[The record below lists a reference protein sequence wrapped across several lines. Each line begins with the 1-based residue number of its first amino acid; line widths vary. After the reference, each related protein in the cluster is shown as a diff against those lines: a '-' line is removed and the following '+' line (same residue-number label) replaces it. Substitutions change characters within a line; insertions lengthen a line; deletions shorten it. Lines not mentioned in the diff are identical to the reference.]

1 MFSPT
6 DCFCQNPEVVYRDV
20 DEWKSGLAFEPD
32 RPCLYMLNPT
42 AMLMW
47 ELCRDGRRLDAI
59 EQQYCELLGNRLG
72 PEAARSTAPRIDGH
86 DRFGTRHPNRGSRR
100 SNVRSGRRPAPS
112 IAFRYPY
119 PFRPRRTRPAR
130 ASSSTRPADTFRR
143 SGPDD

>member
-1 MFSPT
+1 VFSPT

-72 PEAARSTAPRIDGH
+72 PEAARAQLHRGLTDMIASGLVTRTA
-86 DRFGTRHPNRGSRR
+86 DRE
-100 SNVRSGRRPAPS
+100 GR
-112 IAFRYPY
+112 
-119 PFRPRRTRPAR
+119 T
-130 ASSSTRPADTFRR
+130 
-143 SGPDD
+143 